1 MKSLKKMG
9 RALGKHVISLY
20 STGIAQVFKIRD
32 EKKLQPDIES
42 DPIVKEEMGNLGC
55 LLVGTFDNF
64 LALVLV
70 TAHTVKNKDVSHDQG
85 FDVKGY
91 EGD

>member
-9 RALGKHVISLY
+9 RAIGKHVISLY
-20 STGIAQVFKIRD
+20 STGIAQVVKID
-32 EKKLQPDIES
+32 ENKLQPDIES
-42 DPIVKEEMGNLGC
+42 DPIVKEEMGNRGC
-55 LLVGTFDNF
+55 LLVGTVDNF

-70 TAHTVKNKDVSHDQG
+70 TAHTVKSKDNSHEQG

-91 EGD
+91 QGD

>member
-1 MKSLKKMG
+1 MG
-9 RALGKHVISLY
+9 RSLGKHVISLY
-20 STGIAQVFKIRD
+20 STGIAQLVKIRD
-32 EKKLQPDIES
+32 EKKLQLDIES

-55 LLVGTFDNF
+55 LLVGTLDNF

-70 TAHTVKNKDVSHDQG
+70 TAHTVKNKDVNHRQG

>member
-1 MKSLKKMG
+1 MG
-9 RALGKHVISLY
+9 RSLGKHVISLY
-20 STGIAQVFKIRD
+20 STGIAQLVKIRD

-70 TAHTVKNKDVSHDQG
+70 TAHTVKNKDVNHRQG

>member
-9 RALGKHVISLY
+9 RAIGKHVISLY
-20 STGIAQVFKIRD
+20 STGIAQVVKID

-42 DPIVKEEMGNLGC
+42 DPIVKEEMGNRGC
-55 LLVGTFDNF
+55 LLVGTVDNF
-64 LALVLV
+64 FALVLV
-70 TAHTVKNKDVSHDQG
+70 TAHTVKNKDVSHEQG

>member
-1 MKSLKKMG
+1 MG
-9 RALGKHVISLY
+9 RSLGKHVISLY
-20 STGIAQVFKIRD
+20 STGIAQLVKIRD
-32 EKKLQPDIES
+32 EKKLQLDIES
-42 DPIVKEEMGNLGC
+42 DPIVKEEMGNLDC

-70 TAHTVKNKDVSHDQG
+70 TAHTVKNKDVSHKQG

>member
-1 MKSLKKMG
+1 M
-9 RALGKHVISLY
+9 
-20 STGIAQVFKIRD
+20 
-32 EKKLQPDIES
+32 
-42 DPIVKEEMGNLGC
+42 
-55 LLVGTFDNF
+55 GTFDDF

-85 FDVKGY
+85 FDVKSY